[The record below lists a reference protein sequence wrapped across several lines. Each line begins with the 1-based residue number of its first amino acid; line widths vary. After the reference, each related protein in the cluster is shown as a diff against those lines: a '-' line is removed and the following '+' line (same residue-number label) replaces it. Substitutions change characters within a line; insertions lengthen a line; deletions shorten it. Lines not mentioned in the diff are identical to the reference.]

1 VSEIESEFR
10 MGAGLPSRRR
20 PVPRRRRLS
29 LERRAL
35 VFAVLAGFPGT
46 LVALILLFG
55 ADFTPKTQWTLTLI
69 IVASWWGFAGLV
81 VQRVVYPLRTA
92 SNMLAALREGDFS
105 LRARDARI
113 DDAMGEVFL
122 EINEL
127 SETLREQRLGA
138 LEATALLQKVMAEID
153 VAVFTFDG
161 EDKLRLVNQ
170 FGERLLGEPS
180 ERLLAHNAGELR
192 LDACLHG
199 DSPRI
204 VDLAFPG
211 GAGLW
216 EVRHS
221 AFRAGGLPHRLLVL
235 SDLTRPLREEERQ
248 AWQRLIQV
256 LRHEINN
263 SLAPI
268 DSLAGSLATL
278 LDRDPRPSD
287 WEVDLREG
295 LNVIQERSNALNR
308 FMSAYSRLTRLPKP
322 RKTSVDV
329 GSWIRRVVGLEIRK
343 QVIVLPGP
351 ELTVEADGDQLD
363 QVLINLVRNAVD
375 ATMETDGDVQI
386 GWKVAGGDPSWLTVW
401 VDDEGPGIATTE
413 NLFVPFFT
421 TKPGGSGI
429 GLALS
434 RQVAEAH
441 GGRLTIE
448 NRRDGSGCRASLRLP
463 IK

>member
-1 VSEIESEFR
+1 
-10 MGAGLPSRRR
+10 M
-20 PVPRRRRLS
+20 PRRRRLS

-46 LVALILLFG
+46 LVALIFLFG
-55 ADFTPKTQWTLTLI
+55 ADFTPRTQWTLALV
-69 IVASWWGFAGLV
+69 IVACWWGFAGLV

-138 LEATALLQKVMAEID
+138 LEAAALLQKVMAEID
-153 VAVFTFDG
+153 VAVFTFDAK
-161 EDKLRLVNQ
+161 DKLRLVNQ

-180 ERLLAHNAGELR
+180 ERLLAHSAGELR

-216 EVRHS
+216 EVRHN

-278 LDRDPRPSD
+278 LGRQPRPSD
-287 WEVDLREG
+287 WEADLREG
-295 LNVIQERSNALNR
+295 LEVIQERSNALNR

-322 RKTSVDV
+322 RNTDVDV
-329 GSWIRRVVGLEIRK
+329 GTWIRRVVGLETRK

-351 ELTVEADGDQLD
+351 DLTIEADGDQLD

-375 ATMETDGDVQI
+375 ATMEMEGDVRI
-386 GWKVAGGDPSWLTVW
+386 GWKAAKGDTPWLTVW

-434 RQVAEAH
+434 RQIAEAH
-441 GGRLTIE
+441 GGRLAIE
-448 NRRDGSGCRASLRLP
+448 NRQDGTGCRASLRLP